1 VEPVG
6 GAICAPSKDLW
17 ETPVCG
23 VFHRSGRIHGP
34 VFEISSPQEA
44 PGATIGE
51 PIDLGHPPNSRW
63 PCRHDVLRSAPRRRP
78 LARKLSPVI
87 TI

>member
-6 GAICAPSKDLW
+6 GAFCAPSKDLW

-23 VFHRSGRIHGP
+23 VFHRSGRIHRP
-34 VFEISSPQEA
+34 LFEIASPQEA

-51 PIDLGHPPNSRW
+51 PIDLGHPPLCAGRAVTMHSDHRPVAGRW
-63 PCRHDVLRSAPRRRP
+63 RGSYRR
-78 LARKLSPVI
+78 
-87 TI
+87 